1 LLVTVP
7 VEPADVAV
15 MTVVPV
21 ATLVATP
28 LPPLL
33 RPVLIVATPV
43 LDELQ
48 VTAFVISWL
57 ADPLA

>member
-1 LLVTVP
+1 M
-7 VEPADVAV
+7 EPADVAV
-15 MTVVPV
+15 MTVVPT

-28 LPPLL
+28 LPLL
-33 RPVLIVATPV
+33 RPVLIVAV
-43 LDELQ
+43 LVFDDFQ